1 MDFKQVTKYLDDALI
16 FGIKPSLIRIDKI
29 LELMG
34 GPQND
39 CDHIHIV
46 GTNGKTSTTIMLANI
61 LRNMGFKASYH
72 ISPHIDSYT
81 ERIWLD
87 GSLISEDEF
96 TRAFERM
103 YPYIE
108 KVNGMDLGGPITQFE
123 IISALA
129 FMIARDKG
137 MQVMVQEAGMGGRW
151 DATNAADSC
160 VAGLTGVSLE
170 HTAILGDTVEEIAR
184 EKVEVIKKGAR
195 AATTSSDDKVLDI
208 FKEKAE
214 SVGAKYYIYGRDFK
228 IAAKRQ
234 SGLSGWEVDIDG
246 IYGTYKDIKLPL
258 MGDYQPLNLAL
269 AVSLSELYMDIKGKR
284 LDPGLLKDSLSD
296 IYVRGRFEI
305 LRKDPMVIADASH
318 NPEGI
323 VKFCQTV
330 KKYFRN
336 RKKTIIFAVLADK
349 DYRTMIMEVV
359 RTADRL
365 ILTSSGNTRS
375 LGLERL
381 RKEAVSIM
389 EQSNGS
395 FNVPGEVYAIDTV
408 ENSLNYALKISGS
421 NDIICITGSI
431 TNLEHLGF
439 NK

>member
-34 GPQND
+34 GPQKD

-61 LRNMGFKASYH
+61 LRKMGFKASYH

-96 TRAFERM
+96 TMAFEKM

-170 HTAILGDTVEEIAR
+170 HTAILGDTMEEITTG
-184 EKVEVIKKGAR
+184 KSGSHKKGR
-195 AATTSSDDKVLDI
+195 QGS
-208 FKEKAE
+208 
-214 SVGAKYYIYGRDFK
+214 YYF
-228 IAAKRQ
+228 
-234 SGLSGWEVDIDG
+234 L
-246 IYGTYKDIKLPL
+246 
-258 MGDYQPLNLAL
+258 
-269 AVSLSELYMDIKGKR
+269 
-284 LDPGLLKDSLSD
+284 
-296 IYVRGRFEI
+296 
-305 LRKDPMVIADASH
+305 
-318 NPEGI
+318 
-323 VKFCQTV
+323 
-330 KKYFRN
+330 
-336 RKKTIIFAVLADK
+336 
-349 DYRTMIMEVV
+349 
-359 RTADRL
+359 
-365 ILTSSGNTRS
+365 
-375 LGLERL
+375 
-381 RKEAVSIM
+381 
-389 EQSNGS
+389 
-395 FNVPGEVYAIDTV
+395 
-408 ENSLNYALKISGS
+408 
-421 NDIICITGSI
+421 
-431 TNLEHLGF
+431 
-439 NK
+439 